1 MVEEVAVAVADL
13 PRRRHHLEPE
23 AAVVALH
30 HFDGAAAGAELGVA
44 RQLALRLGVRVGRVA
59 AAARAAAAER
69 AVVDVGGGG
78 APGVARVLGG
88 VAGVVGGARRGGEGS
103 DGGGEDNEDGSF
115 CLVDSYAGML
125 ERLEAGDV
133 FNATSTEGFH
143 IPPRAGAGVSAAA
156 KAFVVSAMRAHPS

>member
-1 MVEEVAVAVADL
+1 MVEEVVVAVADL

-30 HFDGAAAGAELGVA
+30 HLDGAAAGAELGVD

-59 AAARAAAAER
+59 EAARAAAAER
-69 AVVDVGGGG
+69 AVVHVVGGG

-103 DGGGEDNEDGSF
+103 DGGDEQEE
-115 CLVDSYAGML
+115 
-125 ERLEAGDV
+125 ERASGHHRARCV
-133 FNATSTEGFH
+133 RRAVV
-143 IPPRAGAGVSAAA
+143 IAPRL
-156 KAFVVSAMRAHPS
+156 